1 MQKAGNQVF
10 FINFS
15 KFSCC
20 WIRVRIPNT
29 DPDPAKSIRIRIQN
43 MAFLYFYYIRRAL
56 EQAETEARKQ
66 TLLKPLTPR
75 GLNSPTKSPH
85 KGYRV
90 ARPAPQLGQVDLPNI
105 MKVFN
110 QVRLASQCSVCNN
123 LSLFLLSCLNCGL
136 RALLGLEQ
144 RQKSIFQHP
153 TLQLSE
159 I

>member
-1 MQKAGNQVF
+1 MT
-10 FINFS
+10 
-15 KFSCC
+15 
-20 WIRVRIPNT
+20 WIRNTGSWIRIRIPNT
-29 DPDPAKSIRIRIQN
+29 DPDPGQPNQYGFRTTTLLFCI
-43 MAFLYFYYIRRAL
+43 FFYFRRAL

-110 QVRLASQCSVCNN
+110 QVRLV
-123 LSLFLLSCLNCGL
+123 SLC
-136 RALLGLEQ
+136 
-144 RQKSIFQHP
+144 
-153 TLQLSE
+153 
-159 I
+159 